1 MNVSD
6 HARFPPTLTGD
17 SSLTPLPLHLS
28 SSHCF
33 SMCCTSPPP
42 PPPYLYPLSSPHCF
56 SMRCTKMSLS
66 GRNGIGPH
74 SVGPQLQGGREEGER
89 AKGGGGLRGIGRA
102 SLDWP
107 LVSLCRQSEKR
118 GRQMLLLATHLS
130 G

>member
-1 MNVSD
+1 MLGS
-6 HARFPPTLTGD
+6 R
-17 SSLTPLPLHLS
+17 LPLQVIHPS
-28 SSHCF
+28 PHSPY
-33 SMCCTSPPP
+33 TSAPLIASPCAAPAPLP

-56 SMRCTKMSLS
+56 SMRGTKMSLS